1 MVEEIPSR
9 AVATAQET
17 SLEEEQNREREQE
30 REFRAAPKLNKSP
43 LHGLWALTNRDLV
56 KWYKN
61 PIQLI
66 ISLIQPV
73 VWLGLFGKALNFGS
87 FISSGISSSNI
98 CVGLSATACSAAKSA
113 AETAAYKQFFGVSSY
128 FSFLSAGM
136 LAFIILFTAAFAGM
150 SVVWDRRFG
159 FMNKAMSTPV
169 GRGAIVIG
177 KILQSVIRSLI
188 QAAIV
193 LVIAIVLGMDT
204 SNMNALTIAGAFTI
218 LFLMAF
224 GLSSLFVML
233 ALRSSDWQTQ
243 MAIINLLNLPLLFA
257 SNAMLPTSIMPSW
270 LQTIVKFNP
279 VSYANDATRQ
289 LLLGSTLKLAP
300 LWVDF
305 SVLTGF
311 AAVLAI
317 LGIVMSWKLLSK

>member
-1 MVEEIPSR
+1 MVEEIPVRS
-9 AVATAQET
+9 VATAQET
-17 SLEEEQNREREQE
+17 AAGEGRKEREEEKA
-30 REFRAAPKLNKSP
+30 FRAAPKLNKSP
-43 LHGLWALTNRDLV
+43 IHGLWALTNRDLV

-61 PIQLI
+61 PIQLF

-87 FISSGISSSNI
+87 FISSSVPPAQQGAVFS
-98 CVGLSATACSAAKSA
+98 
-113 AETAAYKQFFGVSSY
+113 QFFGVSDY
-128 FSFLSAGM
+128 FSFLSVGM
-136 LAFIILFTAAFAGM
+136 LSFIILFTAAFAGM

-159 FMNKAMSTPV
+159 FMNKALSTPV
-169 GRGAIVIG
+169 GRGAIVVG
-177 KILQSVIRSLI
+177 KILQSVIRSLV

-193 LVIAIVLGMDT
+193 LVVAIALGMDT
-204 SNMNALTIAGAFTI
+204 SQLNVVTIAGAFTI
-218 LFLMAF
+218 LFLMSF

-257 SNAMLPTSIMPSW
+257 SNAILPTSIMPSW
-270 LQTIVKFNP
+270 LQTVVKFNP

-289 LLLGSTLKLAP
+289 LLLGSTQHLAL
-300 LWVDF
+300 LWQDF
-305 SVLTGF
+305 AVLTGF
-311 AAVLAI
+311 AVLLAA

>member
-1 MVEEIPSR
+1 MTDELPARSTVTTQEQVISEE
-9 AVATAQET
+9 
-17 SLEEEQNREREQE
+17 RERE
-30 REFRAAPKLNKSP
+30 RAFRAAPKLDKSP
-43 LHGLWALTNRDLV
+43 VHGLWALTNRDLV

-61 PIQLI
+61 PIQLF

-87 FISSGISSSNI
+87 FISSQPGI
-98 CVGLSATACSAAKSA
+98 TP
-113 AETAAYKQFFGVSSY
+113 AEVTLINLKTFGTTSY
-128 FSFLSAGM
+128 FSFLAGGM

-159 FMNKAMSTPV
+159 FMNKALSTPV
-169 GRGAIVIG
+169 GRGAIVTG
-177 KILQSVIRSLI
+177 KVLQSVIRSLI

-193 LVIAIVLGMDT
+193 LGIAVALGMDT
-204 SNMNALTIAGAFTI
+204 TNFSALTVAGSFVI

-243 MAIINLLNLPLLFA
+243 MAMINLLNLPLLFA
-257 SNAMLPTSIMPSW
+257 SNAMLPVSIMPGW
-270 LQTIVKFNP
+270 LQTVVKFNP
-279 VSYANDATRQ
+279 VSYANDAVRQ
-289 LLLGSTLKLAP
+289 MLLGSTTTLAP

-305 SVLTGF
+305 SVLAAF
-311 AAVLAI
+311 AALLSV
-317 LGIVMSWKLLSK
+317 LGIVLSWRFLSK

>member
-1 MVEEIPSR
+1 LAEKIPARSVTTTTQEK
-9 AVATAQET
+9 AVG
-17 SLEEEQNREREQE
+17 EEERKAE
-30 REFRAAPKLNKSP
+30 REFRAAPKLDKSP

-87 FISSGISSSNI
+87 FISSSVPPSQQGA
-98 CVGLSATACSAAKSA
+98 VF
-113 AETAAYKQFFGVSSY
+113 QHFFGVSSY
-128 FSFLSAGM
+128 FSFLSVGM
-136 LAFIILFTAAFAGM
+136 LSFIILFTAAFGGM

-159 FMNKAMSTPV
+159 FLNKALSTPV
-169 GRGAIVIG
+169 GRGAIVTA
-177 KILQSVIRSLI
+177 KVLQSVIRSLI
-188 QAAIV
+188 QATIV
-193 LVIAIVLGMDT
+193 LVIAVILGMDT
-204 SNMNALTIAGAFTI
+204 SHLSVVTIVGGFTV
-218 LFLMAF
+218 LFLMSF
-224 GLSSLFVML
+224 GLSSLFIML

-257 SNAMLPTSIMPSW
+257 SNAILPVSIMPSW
-270 LQTIVKFNP
+270 LQTVVKFNP

-289 LLLGSTLKLAP
+289 LLIGSTQHLAP

-305 SVLTGF
+305 GVLIGF
-311 AAVLAI
+311 AAILGA
-317 LGIVMSWKLLSK
+317 LGIVLSWRLLSQ

>member
-1 MVEEIPSR
+1 MTEDITRSTV
-9 AVATAQET
+9 TAQEQAI
-17 SLEEEQNREREQE
+17 EERKEREAE

-66 ISLIQPV
+66 ISLVQPV
-73 VWLGLFGKALNFGS
+73 VWLGLFGKAFN
-87 FISSGISSSNI
+87 ISGLVPSTLPPAVLSGIN
-98 CVGLSATACSAAKSA
+98 LQT
-113 AETAAYKQFFGVSSY
+113 FGTTSY
-128 FSFLSAGM
+128 FSYLGAGM
-136 LAFIILFTAAFAGM
+136 LAFIILFTAAFSGM

-169 GRGAIVIG
+169 GRGAIVTA
-177 KILQSVIRSLI
+177 KVLQSVVRSLI

-193 LVIAIVLGMDT
+193 LLIAVGLGMDT
-204 SNMNALTIAGAFTI
+204 ANFSVLSVGGSFVM
-218 LFLMAF
+218 LFLMSF

-257 SNAMLPTSIMPSW
+257 SNAMLPVKTMPSW
-270 LQTIVKFNP
+270 LQSVVGYNP
-279 VSYANDATRQ
+279 VSYAVDGVRQ
-289 LLLGSTLKLAP
+289 MLLGSGSSAAAAAGYQVLAP

-305 SVLTGF
+305 SVLAGF
-311 AAVLAI
+311 AAVLSV
-317 LGIVMSWKLLSK
+317 LGIVLSWRLLSK